1 MAVME
6 DRREEEE
13 EVQQEPQA
21 QEVRKEP
28 QAQAMVDLRET
39 DLWRGALCS

>member
-1 MAVME
+1 MV
-6 DRREEEE
+6 DRREEE
-13 EVQQEPQA
+13 VQQGPQA

-39 DLWRGALCS
+39 DLWCRALCS